1 MIGLCLLEQETI
13 FGDSHILFLGKKYT
27 TFHFLPCKFKE
38 LNPGVQSLLQTPER
52 QHKLK
57 FCSEPSPREAPLYS
71 AMVECTL
78 IKQVMQSLFVHKGME
93 ITSTVW
99 HGEEEAFTVLSM
111 ALGFGDKPHMA
122 HQEHIRGQTGHPRA
136 RQPLFWLS
144 TEMFTPGV
152 PLAGGKITP
161 AALCLV
167 PKSRQE
173 GREAA
178 EPFARSQ
185 LKCMAGIWLLK
196 DRKQLIPH
204 WYEMLKQKSAR
215 VSLFFLG

>member
-78 IKQVMQSLFVHKGME
+78 IKQVMQSLFVNKGME
-93 ITSTVW
+93 ITSTV
-99 HGEEEAFTVLSM
+99 
-111 ALGFGDKPHMA
+111 
-122 HQEHIRGQTGHPRA
+122 
-136 RQPLFWLS
+136 
-144 TEMFTPGV
+144 
-152 PLAGGKITP
+152 
-161 AALCLV
+161 
-167 PKSRQE
+167 
-173 GREAA
+173 
-178 EPFARSQ
+178 
-185 LKCMAGIWLLK
+185 
-196 DRKQLIPH
+196 
-204 WYEMLKQKSAR
+204 
-215 VSLFFLG
+215 